1 MVPTTR
7 HRIRYG
13 KYLIVRLQI
22 IAIGTK
28 MPKWTEIAF
37 SEYAKRFSREFP
49 LTLTE
54 IPMPKRP
61 RTDVVDRYIA
71 EEGTAM
77 LATIPEKSITIA
89 LDERGKLW
97 KTEELAKQISHFQT
111 NTSQLN
117 FLIGGPDGLAKACLE
132 KAQFQWS
139 LSPLTL
145 PHPLVRI
152 ILVEQLYRAISILNN
167 HPYHRA

>member
-1 MVPTTR
+1 
-7 HRIRYG
+7 
-13 KYLIVRLQI
+13 VRLQI

-28 MPKWTEIAF
+28 MPKWTEMAF

-61 RTDVVDRYIA
+61 RTNIVARYIN
-71 EEGTAM
+71 EEGAAL
-77 LATIPEKSITIA
+77 LAAIPQKSITIA

-97 KTEELAKQISHFQT
+97 KTEELAKQIDHLQN
-111 NTSQLN
+111 NTPQLN
-117 FLIGGPDGLAKACLE
+117 FLIGGPDGLSKDCLE
-132 KAQFQWS
+132 KAHTQWS

-152 ILVEQLYRAISILNN
+152 LLVEQLYRAISILNN

>member
-1 MVPTTR
+1 M
-7 HRIRYG
+7 
-13 KYLIVRLQI
+13 RLQI

-28 MPKWTEIAF
+28 MPKWTEMAF

-61 RTDVVDRYIA
+61 RSDSVERYIM
-71 EEGTAM
+71 EEGTAI
-77 LATIPEKSITIA
+77 LNAIPEKSITIA

-97 KTEELAKQISHFQT
+97 KTEELAKQISNFQA

-117 FLIGGPDGLAKACLE
+117 FLIGGPDGLSKTCLDKAHVH
-132 KAQFQWS
+132 WS

-145 PHPLVRI
+145 PHPLVRV
-152 ILVEQLYRAISILNN
+152 ILAEQLYRAISILNN